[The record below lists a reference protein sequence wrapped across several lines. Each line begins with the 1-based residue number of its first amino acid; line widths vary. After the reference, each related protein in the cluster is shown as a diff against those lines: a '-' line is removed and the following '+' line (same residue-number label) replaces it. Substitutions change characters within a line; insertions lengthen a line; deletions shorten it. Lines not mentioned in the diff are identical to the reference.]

1 MLFCASL
8 DCQPYLNLGKPPIF
22 LQKCVRLL
30 EKYVIP
36 ESAKYTL
43 DRKIEV
49 SGVSGVERCGSRTAD

>member
-1 MLFCASL
+1 
-8 DCQPYLNLGKPPIF
+8 
-22 LQKCVRLL
+22 L

-49 SGVSGVERCGSRTAD
+49 SDVSGVERCGSRKAD

>member
-36 ESAKYTL
+36 ESAKCTL